1 MQKNKQK
8 PYNTQFKPVNDKSY
22 TGWTSDGHTGE
33 DVNTYAYGPRSES
46 FSGNIENTESAKI
59 IFDIFK

>member
-1 MQKNKQK
+1 
-8 PYNTQFKPVNDKSY
+8 DKSY

-33 DVNTYAYGPRSES
+33 DDNTYAYGPRSES
-46 FSGNIENTESAKI
+46 LSGNIENTESAKI

>member
-1 MQKNKQK
+1 MINLIQGGL
-8 PYNTQFKPVNDKSY
+8 PMD
-22 TGWTSDGHTGE
+22 GE

>member
-1 MQKNKQK
+1 MINLIQGGLPMDIQAR
-8 PYNTQFKPVNDKSY
+8 
-22 TGWTSDGHTGE
+22 

>member
-1 MQKNKQK
+1 
-8 PYNTQFKPVNDKSY
+8 
-22 TGWTSDGHTGE
+22 
-33 DVNTYAYGPRSES
+33 PRSES

>member
-1 MQKNKQK
+1 MINLIQGGLPMDIQARMLI
-8 PYNTQFKPVNDKSY
+8 PTLTDL
-22 TGWTSDGHTGE
+22 D
-33 DVNTYAYGPRSES
+33 RES

>member
-1 MQKNKQK
+1 MINLIQGGL
-8 PYNTQFKPVNDKSY
+8 PMDIL
-22 TGWTSDGHTGE
+22 
-33 DVNTYAYGPRSES
+33 NTYAYGPRSES

>member
-1 MQKNKQK
+1 HAIQ
-8 PYNTQFKPVNDKSY
+8 KPVNDKSY

>member
-1 MQKNKQK
+1 
-8 PYNTQFKPVNDKSY
+8 
-22 TGWTSDGHTGE
+22 
-33 DVNTYAYGPRSES
+33 GPRSES

>member
-1 MQKNKQK
+1 MINLIQ
-8 PYNTQFKPVNDKSY
+8 
-22 TGWTSDGHTGE
+22 DGLPMDIH
-33 DVNTYAYGPRSES
+33 TYAYGPRSES